1 MDHLD
6 DVYYIGSA
14 EKNPS
19 AKTESFED
27 VCDALLKGLFVETS
41 VRFEPSWSH
50 DFRRWY
56 LYLKMVESCVQISFS
71 DRNEVI
77 ALPLT
82 EVITFDDLKDL
93 LSDLFEE
100 RHDLENASVE
110 EWFKEWLEDKTRDN
124 EEMIEYL
131 SEPSFISNLLS
142 SITALTEKVYDHADP
157 EELARDNARLQ
168 GNERMLFKYTPNTN
182 RLAEVEE
189 ALASLLLAV
198 KATGL

>member
-6 DVYYIGSA
+6 DVYYIGS
-14 EKNPS
+14 EKDRS

-41 VRFEPSWSH
+41 VRFEPSWSN

-71 DRNEVI
+71 DRDEVI
-77 ALPLT
+77 ALPLS
-82 EVITFDDLKDL
+82 EVITFNDLKDL

-110 EWFKEWLEDKTRDN
+110 EWFKEWLEEKTRDN

-131 SEPSFISNLLS
+131 SEPSFISNLIS
-142 SITALTEKVYDHADP
+142 SIRAVTEKVYDHADP

-168 GNERMLFKYTPNTN
+168 GNARMLFKYTPNSQG
-182 RLAEVEE
+182 LSEVEE
-189 ALASLLLAV
+189 ALASLLLAI

>member
-6 DVYYIGSA
+6 DVYYIGSV
-14 EKNPS
+14 EKDRS

-27 VCDALLKGLFVETS
+27 ACDALLKGLFVETS

-56 LYLKMVESCVQISFS
+56 LYLKMVENCVQISFS
-71 DRNEVI
+71 DRDEVI

-93 LSDLFEE
+93 CDDLFDQ
-100 RHDLENASVE
+100 RHDLKNASIE
-110 EWFKEWLEDKTRDN
+110 EWFKEWLEERTRDN

-131 SEPSFISNLLS
+131 SKPSFISNLLS
-142 SITALTEKVYDHADP
+142 SITDLTEKVYDHADP

-168 GNERMLFKYTPNTN
+168 GNARMLFKYTPNTK

-189 ALASLLLAV
+189 ALASLLLAI